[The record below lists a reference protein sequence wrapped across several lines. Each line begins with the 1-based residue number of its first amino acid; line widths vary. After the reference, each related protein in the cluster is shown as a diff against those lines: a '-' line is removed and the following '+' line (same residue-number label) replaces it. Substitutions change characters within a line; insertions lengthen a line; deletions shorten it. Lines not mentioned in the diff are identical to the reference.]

1 MSEWIKCG
9 LPWDTQYV
17 LPDMPPYPEMDDKV
31 KAHFGYTEKEME
43 QSFFP
48 GVDMI
53 CDHPYFEEE
62 TEIRWELEEKYPDDW
77 QDRLNALDN
86 DAVKTVEAWVKARK
100 EIEAWED
107 DQPEV
112 IAWNDEY
119 DRIYAEQGKQRSESS
134 FCGAGL
140 NKPGTLIERKDG
152 DDISYMVIG
161 HINAIGGSCDDCR
174 GISDD
179 TMILRYKVLWDDGQT
194 TQTAAQ

>member
-1 MSEWIKCG
+1 MVSLARDHEEPK
-9 LPWDTQYV
+9 
-17 LPDMPPYPEMDDKV
+17 YPNIDDKV

-48 GVDMI
+48 GTDTI
-53 CDHPYFEEE
+53 YDHPYFEEE
-62 TEIRWELEEKYPDDW
+62 REIRWELEEKYPEDW

-86 DAVKTVEAWVKARK
+86 VAVKTVEAWRNARNA
-100 EIEAWED
+100 IEEWEVV
-107 DQPEV
+107 QPEV
-112 IAWNDEY
+112 VAWAEEC
-119 DRIYAEQGKQRSESS
+119 DRICAEQGKQRSKTS

-140 NKPGTLIERKDG
+140 NKLGTLIECKDV

-179 TMILRYKVLWDDGQT
+179 TVIVRYKVLWSDGQT
-194 TQTAAQ
+194 TQSAV